1 MPKQLKAHWIVRGVA
16 VSLATLG
23 IAVGWQA
30 SSGVDRTL
38 GNPRV
43 LEQSDFGWRQGE
55 LLFLKAAL
63 NRLDADAKQTDL
75 DSPALRSLR
84 AEQDAVMLRMRE
96 VAWPVPAESL
106 PRELRLLAKDEQLAA
121 VETTLLAALD
131 IATGGAA
138 GLAGYS
144 ATKGGVRLF
153 AKAVAMECAS
163 VGDRIRVNS
172 VHPGIIDT
180 PIWGKIPTEAAGSG
194 RNAPIDPEERAKAVT
209 PLARAGHASEIA
221 SGVLYL
227 ASDASAYVT
236 GTELVIDGGMNAGV
250 VPRKA

>member
-1 MPKQLKAHWIVRGVA
+1 MPKRLNANWIVRGVA
-16 VSLATLG
+16 GSLATLG

-106 PRELRLLAKDEQLAA
+106 PRELHFLVNDEPRAA
-121 VETTLLAALD
+121 EEPPTVPNITTGV
-131 IATGGAA
+131 ATAPA
-138 GLAGYS
+138 ELKVGLAS
-144 ATKGGVRLF
+144 TSPAADLALSRDPELNFVILILPLAPPLSRQRTT
-153 AKAVAMECAS
+153 S
-163 VGDRIRVNS
+163 PS
-172 VHPGIIDT
+172 SHPLTTSGAPSSGIS
-180 PIWGKIPTEAAGSG
+180 E
-194 RNAPIDPEERAKAVT
+194 NCVYIDPPSLRVLRFSR
-209 PLARAGHASEIA
+209 PLSSRRRRAGRTASNTA
-221 SGVLYL
+221 SP
-227 ASDASAYVT
+227 T
-236 GTELVIDGGMNAGV
+236 
-250 VPRKA
+250 

>member
-96 VAWPVPAESL
+96 VAWPLPAESL
-106 PRELRLLAKDEQLAA
+106 PHELHFLVNDEPRAA
-121 VETTLLAALD
+121 EEPTTVPN
-131 IATGGAA
+131 ITTGVATAPA
-138 GLAGYS
+138 ELKVGLAS
-144 ATKGGVRLF
+144 TSPAADLALSRDPELNFVILILPPRPATKSTADNI
-153 AKAVAMECAS
+153 AKFPSAHDVWRAVQW
-163 VGDRIRVNS
+163 
-172 VHPGIIDT
+172 H
-180 PIWGKIPTEAAGSG
+180 
-194 RNAPIDPEERAKAVT
+194 
-209 PLARAGHASEIA
+209 
-221 SGVLYL
+221 
-227 ASDASAYVT
+227 
-236 GTELVIDGGMNAGV
+236 
-250 VPRKA
+250 

>member
-96 VAWPVPAESL
+96 VAWPLPAESL
-106 PRELRLLAKDEQLAA
+106 PHELHFLVNDEPRAGGRTHYCAKHYDWRRDRSCRAEGRARLDLTCRRPRSVARSRAQLRHFDLAA
-121 VETTLLAALD
+121 
-131 IATGGAA
+131 
-138 GLAGYS
+138 S
-144 ATKGGVRLF
+144 
-153 AKAVAMECAS
+153 
-163 VGDRIRVNS
+163 
-172 VHPGIIDT
+172 
-180 PIWGKIPTEAAGSG
+180 
-194 RNAPIDPEERAKAVT
+194 
-209 PLARAGHASEIA
+209 
-221 SGVLYL
+221 
-227 ASDASAYVT
+227 
-236 GTELVIDGGMNAGV
+236 
-250 VPRKA
+250 PRH